1 MDIRQLHYFL
11 VLCEEMN
18 YTRAAQRLF
27 LSRQALRQSISA
39 LEAELCGPLFLSAHH
54 KLTLTDRGMSL
65 QRHATPV
72 VEQFQQMQAALRA
85 EIQSA
90 QPVHIGISV
99 ALVPD
104 YLPGL
109 ETQLDKFRQQYPH
122 VEMRF
127 RLLDND
133 AVADAVE
140 QGELDAGLVI
150 DLGCAAPVLARTTL
164 RADPACL
171 LVPRGHPFWDRE
183 SIPLAD
189 LRGQRVLLPSL
200 RQDLFSPLWDACARE
215 GFAPNAEIGPS
226 FYQAYYL
233 VQEQLCTCLTR
244 YEPGARREL
253 DRVRDVLLEDLPPL
267 CVSMVQRR
275 DHNSAYLDLLRGYLM
290 EVIGGAASL
299 PPRRGRPAKPFY
311 NFPVLSSAAPKA
323 APQHPAP
330 GTQLPFAGGNNFREL
345 GGYEADE
352 GKHVKWGQIYR
363 GIPTGLLTGAA
374 DRKLLDSLG
383 LRLILDL
390 RSESEAAEQPDYVPD
405 GARLVRI
412 CGLCHPDGSEIS
424 FSPGDIEK
432 LLKSKKDEEH
442 NLADAMYEQM
452 LFRNKAYKELFR
464 ALEAGETP
472 ILFHCSGGKDRTGV
486 AAMLIL
492 LALGASDETI
502 CQDFVRTNVCRRPE
516 LEKIWAAH
524 AEEIEAH
531 PEQKQF
537 YQGIAG
543 VHPESAP
550 FVLDTIRK
558 KYGTTDAYLEAE
570 YGLTPYAKISDP
582 DRFMMM
588 NYYKSGDRDIY
599 FVVNSSIERSMQT
612 RLEFPA
618 EVAAK
623 QAWVWDAETGVRHML
638 DVQDGTLELCLT
650 PAEAKFIVFEKDRGG
665 QMLPAPAPRS
675 ANPIALNGIWDV
687 RATHHVD
694 KSTREFSLTDLVDLH
709 SLPFPWLQSFAG
721 TIEYTRTVDVEDP
734 AAYHTLDAGLTHNG
748 ITELFVNG
756 EPAGVRWYGARTF
769 DVAGKLRKG
778 TNVLTIRVT
787 TVLTNYAKAR
797 AADTPTAARWEWAQR
812 LNKELGLRGPVTL
825 Y

>member
-200 RQDLFSPLWDACARE
+200 RQDLFSPLWSACARA

-267 CVSMVQRR
+267 CVSLVQRR
-275 DHNSAYLDLLRGYLM
+275 DYTSAYIDLLRSYLM
-290 EVIGGAASL
+290 EVLGGAASL

-311 NFPVLSSAAPKA
+311 NFPVLSSTAANP
-323 APQHPAP
+323 
-330 GTQLPFAGGNNFREL
+330 
-345 GGYEADE
+345 
-352 GKHVKWGQIYR
+352 
-363 GIPTGLLTGAA
+363 A
-374 DRKLLDSLG
+374 DRARLDALG

-390 RSESEAAEQPDYVPD
+390 RSTAEAQAEPDYVPD
-405 GARLVRI
+405 GARLVQI
-412 CGLCHPDGSEIS
+412 CALCGDDGHEIS
-424 FSPGDIEK
+424 FAPGDIERMMHTAREGENI
-432 LLKSKKDEEH
+432 LYR
-442 NLADAMYEQM
+442 MYRQM
-452 LFRNKAYKELFR
+452 LFGNKAFKELFR

-472 ILFHCSGGKDRTGV
+472 ILFHCSAGKDRTGV

-502 CQDFVRTNVCRRPE
+502 CADFVQTNVCRKAE
-516 LEKIWAAH
+516 IDALLAGH
-524 AEEIEAH
+524 AEEIAAD
-531 PEQKQF
+531 PSKRMRFCTQ
-537 YQGIAG
+537 AG
-543 VHPESAP
+543 VDPGAAPYVLQVIREACGSAEE
-550 FVLDTIRK
+550 
-558 KYGTTDAYLEAE
+558 YLARE
-570 YGLTPYAKISDP
+570 YGLTPA
-582 DRFMMM
+582 RRM
-588 NYYKSGDRDIY
+588 
-599 FVVNSSIERSMQT
+599 
-612 RLEFPA
+612 RL
-618 EVAAK
+618 
-623 QAWVWDAETGVRHML
+623 RRMY
-638 DVQDGTLELCLT
+638 LE
-650 PAEAKFIVFEKDRGG
+650 
-665 QMLPAPAPRS
+665 
-675 ANPIALNGIWDV
+675 
-687 RATHHVD
+687 
-694 KSTREFSLTDLVDLH
+694 
-709 SLPFPWLQSFAG
+709 
-721 TIEYTRTVDVEDP
+721 
-734 AAYHTLDAGLTHNG
+734 
-748 ITELFVNG
+748 
-756 EPAGVRWYGARTF
+756 
-769 DVAGKLRKG
+769 
-778 TNVLTIRVT
+778 
-787 TVLTNYAKAR
+787 
-797 AADTPTAARWEWAQR
+797 
-812 LNKELGLRGPVTL
+812 
-825 Y
+825 

>member
-200 RQDLFSPLWDACARE
+200 RQDLFSPLWSACARA

-267 CVSMVQRR
+267 CVSLVQRR
-275 DHNSAYLDLLRGYLM
+275 DYTSAYIDLLRSYLM
-290 EVIGGAASL
+290 EVLGGAASL
-299 PPRRGRPAKPFY
+299 PPPRRGRPAKPFY
-311 NFPVLSSAAPKA
+311 NFPVLSSTAAKPAAPV
-323 APQHPAP
+323 HPAP
-330 GTQLPFAGGNNFREL
+330 GTQLPFAGATNFREL
-345 GGYEADE
+345 GGYPADE
-352 GKHVKWGQIYR
+352 GKTVRWGQIWR
-363 GIPTGLLTGAA
+363 GVCTARLTDPA
-374 DRKLLDSLG
+374 DRARLDALG

-390 RSESEAAEQPDYVPD
+390 RSTAEAQAEPDYVPD
-405 GARLVRI
+405 GARLVQI
-412 CGLCHPDGSEIS
+412 CALCGDDGHEIS
-424 FSPGDIEK
+424 FAPGDIERMMHTAREGENI
-432 LLKSKKDEEH
+432 LYR
-442 NLADAMYEQM
+442 MYRQM
-452 LFRNKAYKELFR
+452 LFGNKAFKELFR

-472 ILFHCSGGKDRTGV
+472 ILFHCSAGKDRTGV

-502 CQDFVRTNVCRRPE
+502 CADFVQTNVCRKAE
-516 LEKIWAAH
+516 IDALLAGH
-524 AEEIEAH
+524 AEEIAAD
-531 PEQKQF
+531 PSKRMRFCTQ
-537 YQGIAG
+537 AG
-543 VHPESAP
+543 VDPGAAPYVLQVIREACGSAEE
-550 FVLDTIRK
+550 
-558 KYGTTDAYLEAE
+558 YLARE
-570 YGLTPYAKISDP
+570 YGLTPA
-582 DRFMMM
+582 RRM
-588 NYYKSGDRDIY
+588 
-599 FVVNSSIERSMQT
+599 
-612 RLEFPA
+612 RL
-618 EVAAK
+618 
-623 QAWVWDAETGVRHML
+623 RRMY
-638 DVQDGTLELCLT
+638 LE
-650 PAEAKFIVFEKDRGG
+650 
-665 QMLPAPAPRS
+665 
-675 ANPIALNGIWDV
+675 
-687 RATHHVD
+687 
-694 KSTREFSLTDLVDLH
+694 
-709 SLPFPWLQSFAG
+709 
-721 TIEYTRTVDVEDP
+721 
-734 AAYHTLDAGLTHNG
+734 
-748 ITELFVNG
+748 
-756 EPAGVRWYGARTF
+756 
-769 DVAGKLRKG
+769 
-778 TNVLTIRVT
+778 
-787 TVLTNYAKAR
+787 
-797 AADTPTAARWEWAQR
+797 
-812 LNKELGLRGPVTL
+812 
-825 Y
+825 

>member
-72 VEQFQQMQAALRA
+72 VEQFQQMQAA
-85 EIQSA
+85 QSA

-200 RQDLFSPLWDACARE
+200 RQDLFSPLWSACARA

-267 CVSMVQRR
+267 CVSLVQRR
-275 DHNSAYLDLLRGYLM
+275 DYTSAYIDLLRSYLM
-290 EVIGGAASL
+290 EVLGGAASL

-311 NFPVLSSAAPKA
+311 NFPVLSSTAAKPAAPV
-323 APQHPAP
+323 HPAP
-330 GTQLPFAGGNNFREL
+330 GTQLPFAGATNFREL
-345 GGYEADE
+345 GGYPADE
-352 GKHVKWGQIYR
+352 GKTVRWGQIWR
-363 GIPTGLLTGAA
+363 GVCTARLTDPA
-374 DRKLLDSLG
+374 DRARLDALG

-390 RSESEAAEQPDYVPD
+390 RSTAEAQAEPDYVPD
-405 GARLVRI
+405 GARLVQI
-412 CGLCHPDGSEIS
+412 CALCGDDGHEIS
-424 FSPGDIEK
+424 FAPGDIERMMRTAREGENI
-432 LLKSKKDEEH
+432 LYR
-442 NLADAMYEQM
+442 MYRQM
-452 LFRNKAYKELFR
+452 LFGNKAFKELFR

-472 ILFHCSGGKDRTGV
+472 ILFHCSAGKDRTGV

-502 CQDFVRTNVCRRPE
+502 CADFVQTNVCRKAE
-516 LEKIWAAH
+516 IDALLAGH
-524 AEEIEAH
+524 AEEIAAD
-531 PEQKQF
+531 PSKRMRFCTQ
-537 YQGIAG
+537 AG
-543 VHPESAP
+543 VDPGAAPYVLQVIREACGSAEE
-550 FVLDTIRK
+550 
-558 KYGTTDAYLEAE
+558 YLARE
-570 YGLTPYAKISDP
+570 YGLTPA
-582 DRFMMM
+582 RRM
-588 NYYKSGDRDIY
+588 
-599 FVVNSSIERSMQT
+599 
-612 RLEFPA
+612 RL
-618 EVAAK
+618 
-623 QAWVWDAETGVRHML
+623 RRMY
-638 DVQDGTLELCLT
+638 LE
-650 PAEAKFIVFEKDRGG
+650 
-665 QMLPAPAPRS
+665 
-675 ANPIALNGIWDV
+675 
-687 RATHHVD
+687 
-694 KSTREFSLTDLVDLH
+694 
-709 SLPFPWLQSFAG
+709 
-721 TIEYTRTVDVEDP
+721 
-734 AAYHTLDAGLTHNG
+734 
-748 ITELFVNG
+748 
-756 EPAGVRWYGARTF
+756 
-769 DVAGKLRKG
+769 
-778 TNVLTIRVT
+778 
-787 TVLTNYAKAR
+787 
-797 AADTPTAARWEWAQR
+797 
-812 LNKELGLRGPVTL
+812 
-825 Y
+825 

>member
-200 RQDLFSPLWDACARE
+200 RQDLFSPLWSACARA

-267 CVSMVQRR
+267 CVSLVQRR
-275 DHNSAYLDLLRGYLM
+275 DTSSAYIDLLRSYLM
-290 EVIGGAASL
+290 EVLGASASL

-311 NFPVLSSAAPKA
+311 NFPVLSSAAAKP
-323 APQHPAP
+323 APAHPAP
-330 GTQLPFAGGNNFREL
+330 GTQLAFVGGNNFREL
-345 GGYEADE
+345 GGYLADE
-352 GKHVKWGQIYR
+352 GKHVRWGQIYR
-363 GIPTGLLTGAA
+363 GIPTGKLTGEA
-374 DRKLLDSLG
+374 DRRLLDSLG

-390 RSESEAAEQPDYVPD
+390 RSSGEAKKEPDYVPD
-405 GARLVRI
+405 GARLVQI
-412 CGLCHPDGSEIS
+412 CGLCAEDGAEIA
-424 FSPGDIEK
+424 FAPGDIEK
-432 LLKSKKDEEH
+432 LMQTAEEGESISQR
-442 NLADAMYEQM
+442 LYRRM
-452 LFRNKAYKELFR
+452 LTGNKAFKELFR

-472 ILFHCSGGKDRTGV
+472 ILFHCSAGKDRTGV

-492 LALGASDETI
+492 LALGASDEVI
-502 CQDFVRTNVCRRPE
+502 CADFEQTNACRKAEIDAVLAEHAAEIAADPACRVRYY
-516 LEKIWAAH
+516 AM
-524 AEEIEAH
+524 
-531 PEQKQF
+531 
-537 YQGIAG
+537 AG
-543 VHPESAP
+543 VDPAAAP
-550 FVLDTIRK
+550 FVLDTIRRK
-558 KYGTTDAYLEAE
+558 FGSAENYLETE
-570 YGLTPYAKISDP
+570 YGLTPA
-582 DRFMMM
+582 
-588 NYYKSGDRDIY
+588 
-599 FVVNSSIERSMQT
+599 
-612 RLEFPA
+612 RLM
-618 EVAAK
+618 
-623 QAWVWDAETGVRHML
+623 RLRRMY
-638 DVQDGTLELCLT
+638 LE
-650 PAEAKFIVFEKDRGG
+650 
-665 QMLPAPAPRS
+665 
-675 ANPIALNGIWDV
+675 
-687 RATHHVD
+687 
-694 KSTREFSLTDLVDLH
+694 
-709 SLPFPWLQSFAG
+709 
-721 TIEYTRTVDVEDP
+721 
-734 AAYHTLDAGLTHNG
+734 
-748 ITELFVNG
+748 
-756 EPAGVRWYGARTF
+756 
-769 DVAGKLRKG
+769 
-778 TNVLTIRVT
+778 
-787 TVLTNYAKAR
+787 
-797 AADTPTAARWEWAQR
+797 
-812 LNKELGLRGPVTL
+812 
-825 Y
+825 

>member
-200 RQDLFSPLWDACARE
+200 RQDLFSPLWSACARA

-267 CVSMVQRR
+267 CVSLVQRR
-275 DHNSAYLDLLRGYLM
+275 DYTSAYIDLLRSYLM
-290 EVIGGAASL
+290 EVLGGAASL

-311 NFPVLSSAAPKA
+311 NFPVLSSTAAKPAAPV
-323 APQHPAP
+323 HPAP
-330 GTQLPFAGGNNFREL
+330 GTQLPFAGGVCTAR
-345 GGYEADE
+345 
-352 GKHVKWGQIYR
+352 
-363 GIPTGLLTGAA
+363 LTDPA
-374 DRKLLDSLG
+374 DRARLDALG

-390 RSESEAAEQPDYVPD
+390 RSTAEAQAEPDYVPD
-405 GARLVRI
+405 GARLVQI
-412 CGLCHPDGSEIS
+412 CALCGDDGHEIS
-424 FSPGDIEK
+424 FAPGDIERMMHTAREGENI
-432 LLKSKKDEEH
+432 LYR
-442 NLADAMYEQM
+442 MYRQM
-452 LFRNKAYKELFR
+452 LFGNKAFKELFR

-472 ILFHCSGGKDRTGV
+472 ILFHCSAGKDRTGV

-502 CQDFVRTNVCRRPE
+502 CADFVQTNVCRKAE
-516 LEKIWAAH
+516 IDALLAGH
-524 AEEIEAH
+524 AEEIAAD
-531 PEQKQF
+531 PSKRMRFCTQ
-537 YQGIAG
+537 AG
-543 VHPESAP
+543 VDPGAAPYVLQVIREACGSAEE
-550 FVLDTIRK
+550 
-558 KYGTTDAYLEAE
+558 YLARE
-570 YGLTPYAKISDP
+570 YGLTPA
-582 DRFMMM
+582 RRM
-588 NYYKSGDRDIY
+588 
-599 FVVNSSIERSMQT
+599 
-612 RLEFPA
+612 RL
-618 EVAAK
+618 
-623 QAWVWDAETGVRHML
+623 RRMY
-638 DVQDGTLELCLT
+638 LE
-650 PAEAKFIVFEKDRGG
+650 
-665 QMLPAPAPRS
+665 
-675 ANPIALNGIWDV
+675 
-687 RATHHVD
+687 
-694 KSTREFSLTDLVDLH
+694 
-709 SLPFPWLQSFAG
+709 
-721 TIEYTRTVDVEDP
+721 
-734 AAYHTLDAGLTHNG
+734 
-748 ITELFVNG
+748 
-756 EPAGVRWYGARTF
+756 
-769 DVAGKLRKG
+769 
-778 TNVLTIRVT
+778 
-787 TVLTNYAKAR
+787 
-797 AADTPTAARWEWAQR
+797 
-812 LNKELGLRGPVTL
+812 
-825 Y
+825 

>member
-200 RQDLFSPLWDACARE
+200 RQDLFSPLWSACARA

-267 CVSMVQRR
+267 CVSLVQRR
-275 DHNSAYLDLLRGYLM
+275 DYTSAYIDLLRSYLM
-290 EVIGGAASL
+290 EVLGGAASL

-311 NFPVLSSAAPKA
+311 NFPVLSSTAAKPAAPV
-323 APQHPAP
+323 HPAP
-330 GTQLPFAGGNNFREL
+330 GTQLPFAGATNFREL
-345 GGYEADE
+345 GGYPADE
-352 GKHVKWGQIYR
+352 GKTVRWGQIWR
-363 GIPTGLLTGAA
+363 GVCTARLTDPA
-374 DRKLLDSLG
+374 DR
-383 LRLILDL
+383 
-390 RSESEAAEQPDYVPD
+390 
-405 GARLVRI
+405 ARLVQI
-412 CGLCHPDGSEIS
+412 CALCGDDGHEIS
-424 FSPGDIEK
+424 FAPGDIERMMHTAREGENI
-432 LLKSKKDEEH
+432 LYR
-442 NLADAMYEQM
+442 MYRQM
-452 LFRNKAYKELFR
+452 LFGNKAFKELFR

-472 ILFHCSGGKDRTGV
+472 ILFHCSAGKDRTGV

-502 CQDFVRTNVCRRPE
+502 CADFVQTNVCRKAE
-516 LEKIWAAH
+516 IDALLAGH
-524 AEEIEAH
+524 AEEIAAD
-531 PEQKQF
+531 PSKRMRFFTQ
-537 YQGIAG
+537 AG
-543 VHPESAP
+543 VDPGAAPYVLQVIREACGSAEE
-550 FVLDTIRK
+550 
-558 KYGTTDAYLEAE
+558 YLARE
-570 YGLTPYAKISDP
+570 YGLTPA
-582 DRFMMM
+582 RRM
-588 NYYKSGDRDIY
+588 
-599 FVVNSSIERSMQT
+599 
-612 RLEFPA
+612 RL
-618 EVAAK
+618 
-623 QAWVWDAETGVRHML
+623 RRMY
-638 DVQDGTLELCLT
+638 LE
-650 PAEAKFIVFEKDRGG
+650 
-665 QMLPAPAPRS
+665 
-675 ANPIALNGIWDV
+675 
-687 RATHHVD
+687 
-694 KSTREFSLTDLVDLH
+694 
-709 SLPFPWLQSFAG
+709 
-721 TIEYTRTVDVEDP
+721 
-734 AAYHTLDAGLTHNG
+734 
-748 ITELFVNG
+748 
-756 EPAGVRWYGARTF
+756 
-769 DVAGKLRKG
+769 
-778 TNVLTIRVT
+778 
-787 TVLTNYAKAR
+787 
-797 AADTPTAARWEWAQR
+797 
-812 LNKELGLRGPVTL
+812 
-825 Y
+825 